1 MEASFLGSEEDG
13 IDAIEGAEAAGG
25 EASFGFA
32 GRFIEGGD
40 TEGEGFG
47 ATLFEDAEEVAWLA
61 DIKAGEGVEKG
72 ENPVQA
78 GFFGGGGEG
87 VIELERDAIGTVGLA
102 DDGIFEIDRPVIV
115 SGGIP
120 EHAAVVHHGIADPF
134 DDITVTESAGL
145 FGDAEVAGVDEADKF
160 WRFVIESGGGVW
172 RVSGGG
178 PEFGVTGGDVRLFQ
192 GQPGVGI
199 AAVAVGAA
207 EDHIGGSVHG
217 VGVGG
222 FVAIHATDA
231 FAMGFCGGLID
242 PIAWGSW
249 GRFGVNG
256 ECRGGGAEARSVA
269 EGRLIRVGRKFE
281 VEGAKFPRRDVW
293 AGALAGLGSW

>member
-13 IDAIEGAEAAGG
+13 IDATEGAEAAGG

-40 TEGEGFG
+40 AEGEGFD

-61 DIKAGEGVEKG
+61 DIKAGEWVEEG
-72 ENPVQA
+72 ENTVQA

-102 DDGIFEIDRPVIV
+102 DDGIFEIDGPVIV

-134 DDITVTESAGL
+134 DDITVTETAGL
-145 FGDAEVAGVDEADKF
+145 FGDAEIAGVDEADKF

-172 RVSGGG
+172 RVSGCG
-178 PEFGVTGGDVRLFQ
+178 PEFGVKGGDVGLFES
-192 GQPGVGI
+192 QPDAGI
-199 AAVAVGAA
+199 AAVAVGAP
-207 EDHIGGSVHG
+207 EDDIGGSVHG

-222 FVAIHATDA
+222 LVAIHAADA
-231 FAMGFCGGLID
+231 FALGFCGGLID
-242 PIAWGSW
+242 PIARGS
-249 GRFGVNG
+249 
-256 ECRGGGAEARSVA
+256 
-269 EGRLIRVGRKFE
+269 
-281 VEGAKFPRRDVW
+281 
-293 AGALAGLGSW
+293 